1 MAKVKVITADEAAAL
16 IQDGDTIMVGG
27 FLGIGSPGTICDAL
41 VKANVKDLT
50 LICND
55 TAFPDKMVGKMIVN
69 KQFKKI
75 IVSHI
80 GTNKE
85 TGRQMTAGELDVELN
100 PQGTL
105 AERIRCG
112 GIGLGGFYTPTGV
125 GTPAAEGKEM
135 RVMPGVGGDRE
146 MLLETPLKGK
156 VSYLNA
162 AVGDK
167 HGNLR
172 YHATGMNFNPVMAF
186 ASETVVAEVDV
197 LVDFLDP
204 DDVHTPGVLVDYVV
218 RRGR

>member
-1 MAKVKVITADEAAAL
+1 MAKVITSVEAAAMCN
-16 IQDGDTIMVGG
+16 DGDTIMVGG
-27 FLGIGSPGTICDAL
+27 FLGIGSPGTIIDAL
-41 VKANVKDLT
+41 VAKNVKDLT

-85 TGRQMTAGELDVELN
+85 TGRQMTAGELEVELN

-112 GIGLGGFYTPTGV
+112 GIGLGGFYTPTGL
-125 GTPAAEGKEM
+125 GTPVAEGKEI

-146 MLLETPLKGK
+146 MLLELPLKAK
-156 VSYLNA
+156 IAYIKA
-162 AVGDK
+162 FMADK
-167 HGNLR
+167 FGNLK
-172 YHATGMNFNPVMAF
+172 YHATARNFNPLMAM
-186 ASETVVAEVDV
+186 AADIVVAEVDN

-204 DDVHTPGVLVDYVV
+204 DDVVTPGVLVDYIV

>member
-1 MAKVKVITADEAAAL
+1 MAKVITAAEAAAMVK
-16 IQDGDTIMVGG
+16 DGDTILVGG
-27 FLGIGSPGTICDAL
+27 FLGIGSPGTIIDEMVA
-41 VKANVKDLT
+41 ANVKDLT

-105 AERIRCG
+105 AERIRNG
-112 GIGLGGFYTPTGV
+112 GIGVGAFYTPTGV
-125 GTPAAEGKEM
+125 GTPVAEGKEV
-135 RVMPGVGGDRE
+135 RVFNGRE
-146 MLLETPLKGK
+146 MLLEMAIKGK
-156 VSYLNA
+156 VAFLKA
-162 AVGDK
+162 AKGDK
-167 HGNLR
+167 YGNLR

-186 ASETVVAEVDV
+186 AGETVVAEVDE

-204 DDVHTPGVLVDYVV
+204 DDVHTPGVLVDYIV

>member
-1 MAKVKVITADEAAAL
+1 MAKVITADEAAAL

-27 FLGIGSPGTICDAL
+27 FLGIGSPGTVLDAM
-41 VKANVKDLT
+41 VKNNVKDLT

-105 AERIRCG
+105 AERIRSG
-112 GIGLGGFYTPTGV
+112 GIGVGGFYTPTGV
-125 GTPAAEGKEM
+125 GTPVAEGKEM
-135 RVMPGVGGDRE
+135 RVLDGRE
-146 MLLETPLKGK
+146 MLFETPLKAK
-156 VSYLNA
+156 VSYLK
-162 AVGDK
+162 AVKADK
-167 HGNLR
+167 AGNLR
-172 YHATGMNFNPVMAF
+172 YHATGMNFNPIMAF
-186 ASETVVAEVDV
+186 AGETVVAEVDE

-204 DDVHTPGVLVDYVV
+204 DDVHTVGVLVDYIV

>member
-1 MAKVKVITADEAAAL
+1 MARVITSDEAAAL
-16 IQDGDTIMVGG
+16 INDGDTIMVGG
-27 FLGIGSPGTICDAL
+27 FLGIGSPGTVIDAM
-41 VKANVKDLT
+41 VKRGVKDLT
-50 LICND
+50 LVCND
-55 TAFPDKMVGKMIVN
+55 TAFPDKMTGKMIMN

-125 GTPAAEGKEM
+125 GTPVEEGKEV
-135 RVMPGVGGDRE
+135 RVLEGRE
-146 MLLETPLKGK
+146 MLFETPLTAK
-156 VSYLNA
+156 VSYLKA
-162 AVGDK
+162 AKGDK
-167 HGNLR
+167 FGNLR

-186 ASETVVAEVDV
+186 AGETVVAEVDE
-197 LVDFLDP
+197 LVDFMDP
-204 DDVHTPGVLVDYVV
+204 DDVHTPGVLVDYIV

>member
-1 MAKVKVITADEAAAL
+1 MPRVITADEAAAL
-16 IQDGDTIMVGG
+16 INDGDTIMVGG
-27 FLGIGSPGTICDAL
+27 FLGIGSPGTVIDAM
-41 VKANVKDLT
+41 VKRGVKDLT

-55 TAFPDKMVGKMIVN
+55 TAFPDKMTGKMIMN

-85 TGRQMTAGELDVELN
+85 TGRQMTAGELEVELN

-112 GIGLGGFYTPTGV
+112 GVGLGGFYTPTGV
-125 GTPAAEGKEM
+125 GTPVQEGKEL
-135 RVMPGVGGDRE
+135 RVVDGRE
-146 MLLETPLKGK
+146 MLFETPLKAK
-156 VSYLNA
+156 VTYLKA
-162 AVGDK
+162 ARGDK
-167 HGNLR
+167 YGNLR

-186 ASETVVAEVDV
+186 AGETVVAEIDE
-197 LVDFLDP
+197 LIDFMDP
-204 DDVHTPGVLVDYVV
+204 DDVHTPGVLVDYIV

>member
-1 MAKVKVITADEAAAL
+1 MAKVITANEAAAL
-16 IQDGDTIMVGG
+16 INDGDTIMVGG
-27 FLGIGSPGTICDAL
+27 FLGIGSPGTIIDAL
-41 VKANVKDLT
+41 VEKNVKDLT

-55 TAFPDKMVGKMIVN
+55 TAFPDKMTGKMIVN

-125 GTPAAEGKEM
+125 GTPVEEGKEV
-135 RVMPGVGGDRE
+135 RVLDGRE
-146 MLLETPLKGK
+146 MLFETPLKAK
-156 VSYLNA
+156 VSYLKA
-162 AVGDK
+162 AKGDK
-167 HGNLR
+167 YGNLR

-186 ASETVVAEVDV
+186 AGETVVAEVDE

-204 DDVHTPGVLVDYVV
+204 DDVHTVGVLVDYIV

>member
-1 MAKVKVITADEAAAL
+1 MAKVITAEEAAAL

-41 VKANVKDLT
+41 VQKNVKDLT

-55 TAFPDKMVGKMIVN
+55 TAFPDKMVGKLIVN

-105 AERIRCG
+105 AERIRSG
-112 GIGLGGFYTPTGV
+112 GIGVGGFYTPTGV
-125 GTPAAEGKEM
+125 GTPVAEGKEM
-135 RVMPGVGGDRE
+135 RVLDGRE
-146 MLLETPLKGK
+146 MLFETPLKAK
-156 VSYLNA
+156 VSYLKA
-162 AVGDK
+162 AKGDK
-167 HGNLR
+167 FGNLR
-172 YHATGMNFNPVMAF
+172 YHATGMNFNPIMAF
-186 ASETVVAEVDV
+186 AGETVVAEVDE

-204 DDVHTPGVLVDYVV
+204 DDVQTVGVLVDYIV

>member
-1 MAKVKVITADEAAAL
+1 MAKAKVITADEAAAL

-41 VKANVKDLT
+41 VKKNVKDLT

-55 TAFPDKMVGKMIVN
+55 TAFPDKMTGKMIVN

-112 GIGLGGFYTPTGV
+112 GVGLGGFYTPTGV
-125 GTPAAEGKEM
+125 GTPVAEGKEM
-135 RVMPGVGGDRE
+135 RVLDGRE
-146 MLLETPLKGK
+146 MLFETPLKAK
-156 VSYLNA
+156 VAYLKA
-162 AVGDK
+162 AKGDK
-167 HGNLR
+167 SGNLR
-172 YHATGMNFNPVMAF
+172 YHATGMNFNPPMAF
-186 ASETVVAEVDV
+186 AGQTVVAEVDE

-204 DDVHTPGVLVDYVV
+204 DDVHTVGVLVDYIV

>member
-1 MAKVKVITADEAAAL
+1 MAKVITADEAAAL
-16 IQDGDTIMVGG
+16 VQDGDIIMVGG
-27 FLGIGSPGTICDAL
+27 FLGIGSPGTVIDSL
-41 VKANVKDLT
+41 VKSNVKDLT

-75 IVSHI
+75 QVSHI

-105 AERIRCG
+105 AERVRSG
-112 GIGLGGFYTPTGV
+112 GIGVGGFFTPTGV
-125 GTPAAEGKEM
+125 GTPVAEGKEM
-135 RVMPGVGGDRE
+135 RVLDGRE
-146 MLLETPLKGK
+146 MIFETPLKAK
-156 VSYLNA
+156 VSYLKA
-162 AVGDK
+162 IKADK
-167 HGNLR
+167 FGNLR
-172 YHATGMNFNPVMAF
+172 YHATGQNFNPIMAL
-186 ASETVVAEVDV
+186 AGEIVVAEVDE

-204 DDVHTPGVLVDYVV
+204 DDVQTVGVLVDYIV

>member
-1 MAKVKVITADEAAAL
+1 MAKVITSAEAAAMCS
-16 IQDGDTIMVGG
+16 DGDTIMVGG
-27 FLGIGSPGTICDAL
+27 FLGIGSPGTVIDAL
-41 VKANVKDLT
+41 VEKNVKDLT

-69 KQFKKI
+69 KQFKRI

-85 TGRQMTAGELDVELN
+85 TGRQMTAGELAVELN

-125 GTPAAEGKEM
+125 GTPAAEGKEV
-135 RVMPGVGGDRE
+135 RVMPGVGGDRD
-146 MLLETPLKGK
+146 MLLEQPLKAK
-156 VSYLNA
+156 ISYLKA
-162 AVGDK
+162 FTADK
-167 HGNLR
+167 FGNLR
-172 YHATGMNFNPVMAF
+172 YHSTARNFNPVMAM
-186 ASETVVAEVDV
+186 AGDIVIAEVDN
-197 LVDFLDP
+197 LFDFLDP
-204 DDVHTPGVLVDYVV
+204 DDVHTPGVLVDYIV

>member
-1 MAKVKVITADEAAAL
+1 MAKVITADEAASL
-16 IQDGDTIMVGG
+16 IGDGDTIMIGG
-27 FLGIGSPGTICDAL
+27 FLGIGSPGTIIDAL
-41 VKANVKDLT
+41 VKRNVKDLT
-50 LICND
+50 LISND
-55 TAFPDKMVGKMIVN
+55 TAFPDKMHGKMIVN

-85 TGRQMTAGELDVELN
+85 TGRQMTAGELEVELN

-125 GTPAAEGKEM
+125 GTPVEEGKEV
-135 RVMPGVGGDRE
+135 RVIDGRE
-146 MLLETPLKGK
+146 MLFETPLKAK
-156 VSYLNA
+156 VAYLKA
-162 AVGDK
+162 AKGDK
-167 HGNLR
+167 FGNLR
-172 YHATGMNFNPVMAF
+172 YHATGQNFNPIMAF
-186 ASETVVAEVDV
+186 AGETVVAEVDE

-204 DDVHTPGVLVDYVV
+204 DDVHTVGVLVDYIV